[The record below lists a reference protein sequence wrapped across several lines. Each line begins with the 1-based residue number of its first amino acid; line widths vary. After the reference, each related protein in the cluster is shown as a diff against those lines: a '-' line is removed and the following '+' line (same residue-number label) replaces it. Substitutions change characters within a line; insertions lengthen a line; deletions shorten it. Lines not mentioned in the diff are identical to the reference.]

1 MEGLE
6 GLGVLQQLSLED
18 NLVESLRGLEPLTTL
33 MEIYL
38 GNNHMPDLKEART
51 PTPPP
56 PPPAA
61 PARRRVSR
69 LPPPPRHAPRWGGGR
84 GSTGDRGT
92 GLSTP
97 VAGSR
102 LRR

>member
-6 GLGVLQQLSLED
+6 GLFVLQQLSLED

-38 GNNHMPDLKEART
+38 GNNHMPDLKEARART
-51 PTPPP
+51 RPR
-56 PPPAA
+56 PAA

-69 LPPPPRHAPRWGGGR
+69 LPPPPSRPSLGRREGLDRRSRH
-84 GSTGDRGT
+84 GSVP
-92 GLSTP
+92 P